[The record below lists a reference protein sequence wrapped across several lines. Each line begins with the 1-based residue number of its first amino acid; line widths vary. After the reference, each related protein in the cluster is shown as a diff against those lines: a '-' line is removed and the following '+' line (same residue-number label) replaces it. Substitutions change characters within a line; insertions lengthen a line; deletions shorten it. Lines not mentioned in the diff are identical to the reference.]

1 MVTETITLHKEDFFH
16 ARPASGI
23 SSAAKPFESVMMLMV
38 GSEIADIK
46 DVLSLMR
53 LGHPHGQPVEL
64 LADGPDEQ
72 AALQAVAAAIRREFS
87 L

>member
-1 MVTETITLHKEDFFH
+1 MVTETITLHEKDFFH
-16 ARPASGI
+16 ARPAAGI
-23 SSAAKPFESVMMLMV
+23 ASAAKPFDSVMMLMS
-38 GSEIADIK
+38 GTEIADPK

-53 LGHPHGQPVEL
+53 LSHPHGCPVEL

-72 AALQAVAAAIRREFS
+72 AALAAVAAAIREAFP